1 VPDPSPTPSAPGEP
15 RSSGWETTAAFR
27 ELLDGLREIDGAF
40 LHGPRAVHGQ
50 RAVVEGYRSV
60 LTALGVALDT
70 YLFADP
76 SRPIFL
82 DVNTPYRRDRAW
94 GGDNTDAW
102 YSFTPIDPARTYR
115 ISGSRGDSDYFSLTV
130 YNEPSPG
137 EWSNRIVGIVN
148 DTDLELDAEGRFSF
162 LIGPS
167 APDGHSGPFIE
178 LSRDAA
184 VAFTRD
190 YQSDP
195 RAGAR
200 VIWEIEPLDPPR
212 PLERDDARTATGL
225 RTALAWIRTLF
236 AIIPLPIAPR
246 GSPESLGHNAPM
258 LANEFA
264 APYQVPDANYGW
276 SARDACY
283 AFASFVLEPDEALV
297 ITSRPPP
304 CRFWNAVAWNPFMA
318 TEVLTD
324 ARTSVNGGA
333 ARPNADGTVTVVVA
347 REQLDH
353 PNAITTAGNAQGTVA
368 FRWFL
373 SETVPDR
380 PAVALLKV
388 SEVPLAP
395 T

>member
-1 VPDPSPTPSAPGEP
+1 M
-15 RSSGWETTAAFR
+15 
-27 ELLDGLREIDGAF
+27 F
-40 LHGPRAVHGQ
+40 LEGPRAVHDQ
-50 RAVVEGYRSV
+50 RAVVEGYRSL

-76 SRPIFL
+76 ARPIFL

-102 YSFTPIDPARTYR
+102 YSFTPIDPTRTYR
-115 ISGSRGDSDYFSLTV
+115 ISGSPGDSDYFSLTV
-130 YNEPSPG
+130 YNEPAPG

-148 DTDLELDAEGRFSF
+148 DTDLELDADGRFSF

-167 APDGHSGPFIE
+167 ASDVRAGPFIE

-190 YQSDP
+190 YQSDAQ
-195 RAGAR
+195 AGAR
-200 VIWEIEPLDPPR
+200 VIWEIEALEPPG
-212 PLERDDARTATGL
+212 PLERNDAGTAVGL

-246 GSPESLGHNAPM
+246 ETPETLGHNAPM

-264 APYQVPDANYGW
+264 EPYQVQDANYGW

-297 ITSRPPP
+297 ITHRPPS
-304 CRFWNAVAWNPFMA
+304 CRFWNAVTWNPFMA

-324 ARTSVNGGA
+324 ARSSINGGA
-333 ARPNADGTVTVVVA
+333 ARSNADGTVTIVVA
-347 REQLDH
+347 REQLAH
-353 PNAITTAGNAQGTVA
+353 PNAITTAGNAQGTIV

-373 SETVPDR
+373 SETVPDK
-380 PAVALLKV
+380 PAAVLLKTTDA
-388 SEVPLAP
+388 PLDP